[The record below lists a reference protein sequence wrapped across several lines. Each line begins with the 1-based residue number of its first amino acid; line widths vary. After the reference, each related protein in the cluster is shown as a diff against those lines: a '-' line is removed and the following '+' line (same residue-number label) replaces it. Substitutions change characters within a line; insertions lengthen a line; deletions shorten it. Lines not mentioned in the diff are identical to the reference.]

1 MDTIFTYIL
10 KVNVLIALFYLV
22 YQLALSK
29 ETFYKH
35 SRWFLLSGLFISLLL
50 PFVTFTKIEYY
61 EAKEVLSNS
70 IESNV
75 SHMVQISNEVAQ
87 EPILTNLEILFLV
100 YGIICFGFLLKT
112 IFDFVKLFKII
123 KVSNSEK
130 REKLVYINT
139 NLVQTPFSFFNY
151 IVFNKELINP
161 IELQNIIK
169 HEEAH
174 SMQKHS
180 FDTLLAQFFIILFWF
195 NPIVWLYRKSIVQN
209 LEFLAD
215 SFAIHQV
222 SDRRMYQKTMLKITT
237 QASNIT
243 IINTFNQ
250 SSIKKRIIMLNTSQS
265 NRKNIWKFGIILPF
279 VTAFMLLFQVETIA
293 QEKESKTIKKEI
305 KVNEIVQNE
314 NFQSIYNSPY
324 ESDTKENLKRVFVIN
339 NKVYTK
345 DDLKNKNIAQFN
357 NNGTINK
364 IGPEDA
370 IKLYGK
376 KAKDGA
382 VIFKGDWKIID
393 NVIEQEKGEIEIFDK
408 VIEVDGFENSENP
421 KYFSIDNMSKNGKEV
436 VLIVNGKIKGATEKM
451 KIPFDEELGEMKE
464 ITPSEFEK
472 KYNKSANND
481 RYYYEVKTVKS
492 KSNEENVKMEI
503 EKKELNPLKVEF
515 SFSESDQVDQI
526 DKVKKDKNVDAK
538 KALIILNDKE
548 INFEELE
555 KIDSNLITTV
565 SVMSASTFA
574 MKKFGEK
581 AKNGVII
588 IQTKEFVE
596 KK

>member
-1 MDTIFTYIL
+1 
-10 KVNVLIALFYLV
+10 
-22 YQLALSK
+22 
-29 ETFYKH
+29 
-35 SRWFLLSGLFISLLL
+35 
-50 PFVTFTKIEYY
+50 
-61 EAKEVLSNS
+61 
-70 IESNV
+70 
-75 SHMVQISNEVAQ
+75 
-87 EPILTNLEILFLV
+87 
-100 YGIICFGFLLKT
+100 
-112 IFDFVKLFKII
+112 
-123 KVSNSEK
+123 
-130 REKLVYINT
+130 
-139 NLVQTPFSFFNY
+139 
-151 IVFNKELINP
+151 
-161 IELQNIIK
+161 
-169 HEEAH
+169 
-174 SMQKHS
+174 
-180 FDTLLAQFFIILFWF
+180 
-195 NPIVWLYRKSIVQN
+195 
-209 LEFLAD
+209 
-215 SFAIHQV
+215 
-222 SDRRMYQKTMLKITT
+222 
-237 QASNIT
+237 
-243 IINTFNQ
+243 
-250 SSIKKRIIMLNTSQS
+250 MLNTSQS